1 MTFSMQVITKKS
13 RFIAVATAG
22 IVVINL
28 GGCSSN
34 VAKPVGELASAETAI
49 SHSEY
54 NGARKYAPVELDR
67 ANSKLLEAYQEFKQE
82 NYRKAER
89 LANEALV
96 DANLATAKTTAVK
109 TTKATEAMEDSV
121 LLLQESLKKNYT
133 R

>member
-1 MTFSMQVITKKS
+1 MQAITTKS
-13 RFIAVATAG
+13 RFIASVAISIAT
-22 IVVINL
+22 ILL
-28 GGCSSN
+28 GGCSNN

-54 NGARKYAPVELDR
+54 NGARKFAPVELDR

-82 NYRKAER
+82 NYRKAKR

-96 DANLATAKTTAVK
+96 DANLATAKATTMK
-109 TTKATEAMEDSV
+109 TKKATEAMEESV
-121 LLLQESLKKNYT
+121 LLLQESLKKSYS